1 MATIISTKTT
11 GVGGLSVTGDAS
23 GILQLASADGTTAL
37 TIDGSQNVGIGTS
50 SVNSG
55 NRLDVVKS
63 VTTGD
68 LTTQRHIRVGVDTNN
83 NYSGFIGYGS
93 PIAGQTGGLILQSYD
108 NNIASNTY
116 LNPNGGN
123 VGIGTS
129 SPSQKL
135 EVSGASASTGN
146 VNARVTNTQSAVSV
160 DLAVTGSAYSYLNI
174 PASGAYLYS
183 TSSLSLANSS
193 ANPITFITNSTE
205 RMRIDSS
212 GNVGIGIVPNTSLTP
227 KLEIASTFSAATN
240 GSPYNGLLVGST
252 DAQAGDKGGVISLGG
267 LYDASNGVTRF
278 AAIAGLKENSTSGQY
293 GGYMA
298 FYTRANGSSPTERM
312 RIDSSGNL
320 LVGTTGVTSS
330 TVVSKSK
337 GIDTYQGY
345 NTNNAFT
352 FAVSGVGQIYAT
364 STTIATIS
372 DIRLKENVRH
382 LDSVL
387 LQVMDLKPRLF
398 DWKEGKGKNIKND
411 RGFIAQEFEKV
422 FPDLIDEWR
431 DPAPKGEESYKSV
444 RADLIPVLVKAI
456 QELKAIID
464 TQQEQ
469 INSLLGK

>member
-212 GNVGIGIVPNTSLTP
+212 GN
-227 KLEIASTFSAATN
+227 
-240 GSPYNGLLVGST
+240 
-252 DAQAGDKGGVISLGG
+252 
-267 LYDASNGVTRF
+267 
-278 AAIAGLKENSTSGQY
+278 
-293 GGYMA
+293 
-298 FYTRANGSSPTERM
+298 
-312 RIDSSGNL
+312 L